1 MAEGMTADR
10 ARQQRARSDN
20 NARPIDRAMAVNE
33 IEQYAT
39 ILAVETT
46 PANAAEELRRIADE
60 LEALQP
66 QAN

>member
-1 MAEGMTADR
+1 MAEGVTA
-10 ARQQRARSDN
+10 AET
-20 NARPIDRAMAVNE
+20 IDE
-33 IEQYAT
+33 IEQYAA
-39 ILAVETT
+39 ILAAETT